1 MTLLAIDPGRSYKGD
16 DTIGWSMFREDGS
29 EFKRDRIS
37 WDLMARSLW
46 VRGLHDEEDIGR
58 GQLWFSPYMYGG
70 YRVLE
75 VVCEDFVNDPK
86 SARGGQRNGPSECIG
101 AIEILATQAG
111 VPFHRQRSEALG
123 PAKLHAPKD
132 SWADL
137 KHLRHEDA
145 AYLHGYEFLV
155 RQGRLQP
162 AGLADTL

>member
-1 MTLLAIDPGRSYKGD
+1 MTLLAIDPGRSYKGE
-16 DTIGWSMFREDGS
+16 DTIGWSVFLADGRER
-29 EFKRDRIS
+29 KRDRMS
-37 WDLMARSLW
+37 WEQLIQFLRL
-46 VRGLHDEEDIGR
+46 GR
-58 GQLWFSPYMYGG
+58 GGTGLLFVPGPYLVYEIS
-70 YRVLE
+70 E

-86 SARGGQRNGPSECIG
+86 SARGGQHNGTSECIG
-101 AIEILATQAG
+101 AIELACAWAA

-123 PAKLHAPKD
+123 PAKLHAPKG